1 MCLKYILF
9 SNFISINRIECID
22 KIRIEY
28 VAKKRKNKKLTAIDL
43 MIIITQEKGIN
54 VGMYLT
60 LCDFE
65 KLNLRILWGSI
76 V

>member
-1 MCLKYILF
+1 MREKASLWIYVGIL
-9 SNFISINRIECID
+9 
-22 KIRIEY
+22 Y
-28 VAKKRKNKKLTAIDL
+28 NKKLTAIDL